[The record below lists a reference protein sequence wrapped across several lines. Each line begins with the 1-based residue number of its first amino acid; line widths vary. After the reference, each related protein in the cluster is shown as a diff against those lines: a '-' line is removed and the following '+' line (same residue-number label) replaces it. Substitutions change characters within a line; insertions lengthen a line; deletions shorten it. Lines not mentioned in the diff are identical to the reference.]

1 MRKCAHYFARYTQK
15 TEKTPLK
22 SDKYSKWAYFDTSRW
37 RKIMKFYMGNPDT
50 SKFVSTKFQK
60 NRAMR
65 SAVTLVHSKNIV
77 IRDGNTYFRDELLP

>member
-1 MRKCAHYFARYTQK
+1 
-15 TEKTPLK
+15 
-22 SDKYSKWAYFDTSRW
+22 
-37 RKIMKFYMGNPDT
+37 MKFYMGNPDT
-50 SKFVSTKFQK
+50 SKFVPTKFQK